1 MRTGGNI
8 VEAEN
13 KKEET
18 LEDVFEKLDKVVKK
32 LEEDSVSLEN
42 SFQLYYEGMELLK
55 TCNNKIETIEK
66 KVMMLDKDGAEHEF

>member
-1 MRTGGNI
+1 M
-8 VEAEN
+8 EAEN

>member
-1 MRTGGNI
+1 M
-8 VEAEN
+8 EAEN

-18 LEDVFEKLDKVVKK
+18 LEDVFEKLDEVVKK

-42 SFQLYYEGMELLK
+42 SFPLYYEGMELLK

>member
-1 MRTGGNI
+1 M
-8 VEAEN
+8 EAEN

-18 LEDVFEKLDKVVKK
+18 LEDVFEKLDEVVKK